1 MDDIQGTCGSYDLT
15 ALPDLVSLP
24 LSKPKQTSLESTKHF
39 SEKDGWELCA
49 QELTSDST
57 VSKDTWKFDEEFH
70 NAADKQQLS
79 QHVRQTI
86 QYINN
91 NNNNNNI

>member
-57 VSKDTWKFDEEFH
+57 VSKDTWKFDEDFH
-70 NAADKQQLS
+70 NAADKQQYHNMLEKL
-79 QHVRQTI
+79 
-86 QYINN
+86 Y
-91 NNNNNNI
+91 NILIFFHQQIF